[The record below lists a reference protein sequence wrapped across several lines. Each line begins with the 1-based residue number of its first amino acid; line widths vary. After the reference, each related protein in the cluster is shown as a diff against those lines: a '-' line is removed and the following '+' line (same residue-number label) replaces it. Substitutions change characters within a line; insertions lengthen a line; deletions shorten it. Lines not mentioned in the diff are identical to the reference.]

1 VHLTALRE
9 QRGTWYVQITTLTC
23 EKHIVFLS
31 SEVYHGFI
39 KRSAC
44 LCIFPLHIRMNE
56 HYFHTSL
63 VGKSPTEEHTASS
76 LALNKML
83 YDVRLSGTLLGANE
97 CSTMTKG

>member
-1 VHLTALRE
+1 
-9 QRGTWYVQITTLTC
+9 
-23 EKHIVFLS
+23 
-31 SEVYHGFI
+31 
-39 KRSAC
+39 
-44 LCIFPLHIRMNE
+44 
-56 HYFHTSL
+56 